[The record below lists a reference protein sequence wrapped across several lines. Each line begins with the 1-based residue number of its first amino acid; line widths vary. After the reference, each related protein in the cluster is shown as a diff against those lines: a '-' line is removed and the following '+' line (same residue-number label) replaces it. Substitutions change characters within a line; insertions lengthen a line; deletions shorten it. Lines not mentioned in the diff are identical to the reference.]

1 VSGVGQSPPPRRSSR
16 PKPSGSRG
24 ATGKDGSVL
33 LVLAIYA
40 AVFWLP
46 TTWGIVAIAA
56 GLVVEVG
63 EAAFWVWVSKRRR
76 PAIGVE
82 ALVGATGTVVED
94 CRPRGR
100 VRVAGETWRAVCAE
114 GASAGAEVVVE
125 HVEGDLTL
133 LVTPK

>member
-1 VSGVGQSPPPRRSSR
+1 
-16 PKPSGSRG
+16 
-24 ATGKDGSVL
+24 VL

-40 AVFWLP
+40 AIFLLP
-46 TTWGIVAIAA
+46 TPWGIVAIAV
-56 GLVVEVG
+56 GLVIEVG

-94 CRPRGR
+94 CHPRGR
-100 VRVAGETWRAVCAE
+100 VRVAGEVWRAVCPA
-114 GASAGAEVVVE
+114 GADAGAEVLVE
-125 HVEGDLTL
+125 SVEGDLTL

>member
-1 VSGVGQSPPPRRSSR
+1 
-16 PKPSGSRG
+16 
-24 ATGKDGSVL
+24 VL

-63 EAAFWVWVSKRRR
+63 EAGFWVWVSKRRR

-82 ALVGATGTVVED
+82 ALAGSVGTVLED

-100 VRVAGETWRAVCAE
+100 VRVAGEVWRAVCPE
-114 GASAGAEVVVE
+114 GASAGEEVVVE
-125 HVEGDLTL
+125 RVESDLTL
-133 LVTPK
+133 LVSPK

>member
-1 VSGVGQSPPPRRSSR
+1 
-16 PKPSGSRG
+16 
-24 ATGKDGSVL
+24 VL

-46 TTWGIVAIAA
+46 TAWGIAAIAA

-63 EAAFWVWVSKRRR
+63 EAAFWVWMSKRRR

-82 ALVGATGTVVED
+82 ALPGAVGIVVED

-100 VRVAGETWRAVCAE
+100 VRVAGEVWRAVCAE
-114 GASAGAEVVVE
+114 GAGAGEEVVVE
-125 HVEGDLTL
+125 RVEGDLTL

>member
-1 VSGVGQSPPPRRSSR
+1 
-16 PKPSGSRG
+16 
-24 ATGKDGSVL
+24 VL

-56 GLVVEVG
+56 GLLVEVG

-100 VRVAGETWRAVCAE
+100 VRVAGEIWRAVCAE

-125 HVEGDLTL
+125 RVEGDLTL
-133 LVTPK
+133 FVTPK

>member
-1 VSGVGQSPPPRRSSR
+1 M
-16 PKPSGSRG
+16 
-24 ATGKDGSVL
+24 L

-56 GLVVEVG
+56 GLVIEVG

-82 ALVGATGTVVED
+82 ALPGAVGTVLED

-100 VRVAGETWRAVCAE
+100 VRVAGEVWRAVCPE
-114 GASAGAEVVVE
+114 GASAGEEVVVE
-125 HVEGDLTL
+125 RVEGDLTL
-133 LVTPK
+133 LVSPK

>member
-1 VSGVGQSPPPRRSSR
+1 
-16 PKPSGSRG
+16 
-24 ATGKDGSVL
+24 VL
-33 LVLAIYA
+33 LVIAIYA
-40 AVFWLP
+40 AIFLLP
-46 TTWGIVAIAA
+46 TPWGIVAIAV
-56 GLVVEVG
+56 GLFIEVG

-100 VRVAGETWRAVCAE
+100 VRVAGEVWRAVCP
-114 GASAGAEVVVE
+114 AGADAGDEVVVE
-125 HVEGDLTL
+125 SVEGDLTL